1 MGVVKMPHVST
12 FMVGTFV
19 AVMMATMAVEESVPV
34 SKHCWITAIDHIL
47 MKYDIIEVLV
57 LLLTD
62 VNECNEGTYECPRL
76 TTCKNTIGSYECEC
90 ADGSG
95 DCRGT

>member
-1 MGVVKMPHVST
+1 
-12 FMVGTFV
+12 
-19 AVMMATMAVEESVPV
+19 
-34 SKHCWITAIDHIL
+34 

-62 VNECNEGTYECPRL
+62 VNECDEGTYECPRL